1 MDILLRRFPPTL
13 LIALALLML
22 SACTMGRHPLGNPA
36 QPYPLSRP
44 PQVGD
49 FAHLPTGTLVN
60 EMEMLAAVSDAR
72 IVYVGETHDNPA
84 SHRFELLIL
93 QAMADR
99 WPGQVSLGMEM
110 FTRKQQPVLDR
121 WVAGELSEKAFL
133 KEVDWYG
140 GWKMDFAL
148 YRDLLTFA
156 RDRHIP
162 VIGLNAEKEL
172 IKAVGRSALTDLAE
186 EDRDRLPEMDL
197 ADPYQNALVKSIYA
211 GHVAS
216 DNQLAGFQRVQTLW
230 DETMA
235 ESVVNHL
242 LTCLDGSQRMMVVA
256 GGNHIRHGM
265 GIPRRVFRRL
275 PTSYVLVGS
284 DEINIPDNKQD
295 RLMNVQLPDFPMPPY
310 DYVAFVTY
318 EDLPGDRVKLGVRME
333 DKDGK
338 VVVTDVVP
346 GSTADKGGMQA
357 GDVILALDGDTITEN
372 FDLIYAVGQKV
383 KSDKGLLEVERQG
396 ERLELDL
403 EFQPLPKMEGHK
415 P

>member
-1 MDILLRRFPPTL
+1 MDSLLRRFSPAL
-13 LIALALLML
+13 LVGLALLML
-22 SACTMGRHPLGNPA
+22 PACTMSQKTLGNPA
-36 QPYPLSRP
+36 QPYPLSRQ

-60 EMEMLAAVSDAR
+60 EMEMLAALSDAR

-84 SHRFELLIL
+84 SHRLELLIL
-93 QAMADR
+93 QTMAER

-162 VIGLNAEKEL
+162 VIGLNAEKDL
-172 IKAVGRSALTDLAE
+172 IKAVGRSDLTDLAE
-186 EDRDRLPEMDL
+186 EDRNRLPEMDMT
-197 ADPYQNALVKSIYA
+197 DPYQIALVKSIYA

-216 DNQLAGFQRVQTLW
+216 DNQLAGFLRVQTLW

-235 ESVVNHL
+235 ESVANHL
-242 LTCLDGSQRMMVVA
+242 LTCLDGSQRMVVVA

-275 PTSYVLVGS
+275 PTSYLLVGS
-284 DEINIPDNKQD
+284 HEIDIPASKQD
-295 RLMNVQLPDFPMPPY
+295 RLMDVELPDFPLPPY
-310 DYVAFVTY
+310 DYVAYVAY
-318 EDLPGDRVKLGVRME
+318 EDLPGERVKLGVRME
-333 DKDGK
+333 EKDGR
-338 VVVTDVVP
+338 VVVTDVVT
-346 GSTADKGGMQA
+346 GSTAEKAGVQA
-357 GDVILALDGDTITEN
+357 GDVILALDGETIADN
-372 FDLIYAVGQKV
+372 FDLVYAVGQKV
-383 KSDKGLLEVERQG
+383 KGDKGVVEVERKG
-396 ERLELDL
+396 EKLSLELD
-403 EFQPLPKMEGHK
+403 FQPLPPMGPHK
-415 P
+415 